1 MLEMRKKEAL
11 PDISYD
17 LDGDGLV
24 NGKDYVLAR
33 RFDQG
38 LKNYLSDQ
46 EREDAI
52 KAIKDGYDKNF
63 VWGVDSSGVQRPYRI
78 L

>member
-33 RFDQG
+33 RFD
-38 LKNYLSDQ
+38 
-46 EREDAI
+46 
-52 KAIKDGYDKNF
+52 
-63 VWGVDSSGVQRPYRI
+63 
-78 L
+78 

>member
-1 MLEMRKKEAL
+1 MLEIRKKEAL

-33 RFDQG
+33 RFD
-38 LKNYLSDQ
+38 
-46 EREDAI
+46 
-52 KAIKDGYDKNF
+52 
-63 VWGVDSSGVQRPYRI
+63 
-78 L
+78 